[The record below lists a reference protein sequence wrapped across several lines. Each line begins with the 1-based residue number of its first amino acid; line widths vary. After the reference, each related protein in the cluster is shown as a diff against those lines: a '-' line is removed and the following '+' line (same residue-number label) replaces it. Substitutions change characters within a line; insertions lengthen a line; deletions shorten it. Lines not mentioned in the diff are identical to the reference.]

1 MEYKKPI
8 VFAIIITFLACPAYA
23 YFGTRPMGMGGAFT
37 AIADDANA
45 AYWNPAG
52 FAFNPGVDITGSTL
66 LTNRNAVMGDNLAA
80 VKMCY
85 EAPMSSPFEW
95 IFGVGALSALAVE
108 AAQYLGDQGVLKK
121 NWGPG
126 SGPKTSREES
136 MAPQVKEKGS
146 DVTSS
151 RNPFKNA
158 TPKPEGQRKTSV
170 FGPIQNLAINMNFA
184 PHRST
189 YWDNRY
195 YQPDNLPY
203 NKAQFALGLTWLN
216 DTNQTLDELRNWYTV
231 SVASG
236 WEERI
241 AVGANLNFYD
251 QKIISSGIK
260 GFGAG
265 IDLGAI
271 GKPLKNVAFGL
282 AVKEILTTEIAWQNG
297 AKTRY
302 SMLVNAGAAIDPIEE
317 VTISVDGHNLFSQN
331 TTGGEKQTMHYGV
344 EVRPFRGLAFRA
356 GLSDGSKTAGASI
369 GLGSLIVDYAY
380 LGGTFGKTQMVG
392 ATWKF

>member
-1 MEYKKPI
+1 MRYKKHI
-8 VFAIIITFLACPAYA
+8 VFAALLVIFTAPAYA
-23 YFGTRPMGMGGAFT
+23 YFGARPMGMGGAFT

-95 IFGVGALSALAVE
+95 IFGVGVMSAFAVQT
-108 AAQYLGDQGVLKK
+108 AQYLGDQGILKK
-121 NWGPG
+121 NWGP
-126 SGPKTSREES
+126 SSVPKTGREQS
-136 MAPQVKEKGS
+136 MAPQVKEKGT
-146 DVTSS
+146 DTSYS
-151 RNPFKNA
+151 RNPVKRA
-158 TPKPEGQRKTSV
+158 TPKPDAQKSAGI
-170 FGPIQNLAINMNFA
+170 FGPIQNLTINMNFA
-184 PHRST
+184 PHGHT

-195 YQPDNLPY
+195 ENPGDLPY

-216 DTNQTLDELRNWYTV
+216 DINPALDEFRNWYTV

-236 WEERI
+236 WEERV

-251 QKIISSGIK
+251 LKVISTGIK

-271 GKPLKNVAFGL
+271 GKPLPNLSLGL
-282 AVKEILTTEIAWQNG
+282 AVKEILTTDINWQNG
-297 AKTRY
+297 AVTRY
-302 SMLVNAGAAIDPIEE
+302 SMLVNAGAAIKPIDEI
-317 VTISVDGHNLFSQN
+317 TIAVDGHNVFAQN
-331 TTGGEKQTMHYGV
+331 VAGGEKASMHYGV
-344 EVRPFRGLAFRA
+344 EVRPIRGIAIRA
-356 GLSDGSKTAGASI
+356 GLYDGSKTAGASV
-369 GLGSLIVDYAY
+369 GVGGFIVDYAY
-380 LGGTFGKTQMVG
+380 LGGAFDKTQMVG

>member
-1 MEYKKPI
+1 
-8 VFAIIITFLACPAYA
+8 
-23 YFGTRPMGMGGAFT
+23 MGMGGAFT

-80 VKMCY
+80 MKMCY

-95 IFGVGALSALAVE
+95 IFGVGVLSAFAVE

-121 NWGPG
+121 NWGPTDV
-126 SGPKTSREES
+126 PKMSREQS
-136 MAPQVKEKGS
+136 MAPQVKTKGT
-146 DVTSS
+146 DITTS
-151 RNPFKNA
+151 RNPFKTA
-158 TPKPEGQRKTSV
+158 TPKPAGQRKTSV
-170 FGPIQNLAINMNFA
+170 FGPIQDLAININFA
-184 PHRST
+184 PHSST

-195 YQPDNLPY
+195 DQADNLPY
-203 NKAQFALGLTWLN
+203 NKAQFAMGLTWLN

-231 SVASG
+231 SLASG
-236 WEERI
+236 WEERV

-251 QKIISSGIK
+251 LKVISTGIK

-271 GKPLKNVAFGL
+271 GKPLKNVSFGL
-282 AVKEILTTEIAWQNG
+282 NVKEILTTDINWQNG
-297 AKTRY
+297 ARTRY
-302 SMLVNAGAAIDPIEE
+302 SMLVNAGAAIEPIEE
-317 VTISVDGHNLFSQN
+317 ITLAVDGHNIFAQN
-331 TTGGEKQTMHYGV
+331 TSGGEKQTMHYGV
-344 EVRPFRGLAFRA
+344 EVRPFRGFALRA
-356 GLSDGSKTAGASI
+356 GLYDGNKTAGASI
-369 GLGSLIVDYAY
+369 GVGGLIVDYAY
-380 LGGTFGKTQMVG
+380 LGGQFDRTQMIG